1 MKHFRNIGLSF
12 IATLA
17 IWSCDKTATEIDY
30 SGRYQGDVIETEYYL
45 DADSN
50 LIGTSNTLNEFQ
62 MIVEKGRSGYYV
74 MQNGVITY
82 FTDGRGESSSD
93 PSVMDNYVRTYF
105 ELKNDSLLGTTDQ
118 WWTNNGELGWWITSS
133 KIDSINYRHSEFRL
147 KAL

>member
-1 MKHFRNIGLSF
+1 MKHSRSISLSF

-17 IWSCDKTATEIDY
+17 IWSCDKTATDIDY
-30 SGRYQGDVIETEYYL
+30 SGRYQGDRIETEYDL

-50 LIGTSNTLNEFQ
+50 LIGTSNTENGFQ
-62 MIVEKGRSGYYV
+62 VFVEKGRSGYYILD
-74 MQNGVITY
+74 GYVITY

-105 ELKNDSLLGTTDQ
+105 ELKNDSLLGTIDY

-133 KIDSINYRHSEFRL
+133 KIDSINYRHTEYRL